1 MTFTVALTGSVPM
14 TFRWRRGTT
23 NIVSGIILSNRTTA
37 YSVLTLTNLQLSD
50 SGNNYNCV
58 ASNRMG
64 FALGGPQVGI
74 SSNAVLTVL
83 ADSDHDGIPDILEP
97 LNGAADNDGDGM
109 SNAAE
114 YFAGTGIND
123 ANSTL
128 KLAISKGSGA
138 VLSFLAVSN
147 RTYTL
152 QYTDSV
158 QPVNWHKLA
167 DVLARATNRVKGK
180 WPDSTSGAGRIY
192 RLVTPIQR

>member
-1 MTFTVALTGSVPM
+1 
-14 TFRWRRGTT
+14 
-23 NIVSGIILSNRTTA
+23 
-37 YSVLTLTNLQLSD
+37 
-50 SGNNYNCV
+50 
-58 ASNRMG
+58 
-64 FALGGPQVGI
+64 
-74 SSNAVLTVL
+74 
-83 ADSDHDGIPDILEP
+83 
-97 LNGAADNDGDGM
+97 M

-123 ANSTL
+123 ANSSL
-128 KLAISKGSGA
+128 KLGISKGSGA

-167 DVLARATNRVKGK
+167 DVLARGTNRVEALTD
-180 WPDSTSGAGRIY
+180 PTSGAGRIY